1 MTQPDSYN
9 WGSANATDTAY
20 FRTTLSPM
28 SAALI
33 LNAYAGGEIPDNQD
47 HNTLFRNNYLWQQ
60 YLLTRQKSSE
70 PTLLRSTGTATWNGS
85 DLVLSANLDLSFRKD
100 LGEQINRIASGTISL
115 TDGQVLVVRRD
126 ETTASPVTLS
136 SVAYGSLALGTY
148 AIVAESSLTATDMEY
163 QTVVFRRKGTTLE
176 IPMLGLVFSSGD
188 TITFGKPS
196 ISGLTLTG
204 TVPFK
209 TNSADSLFDI
219 YAAGAGVYCGRVN
232 RYSARG
238 TVAAPTVSQ
247 NGDYSAFNASYLYD
261 GDQYIQADQDY
272 VYASAAPA
280 NNAIAVNRIFSL
292 SGGGSAVEALFGMFG
307 ATSSIGL
314 RDGGKLYL
322 DMDSGGVVGDTY
334 LDHSSNTIQG
344 YAGGALSFIASSEKI
359 TIGTQNA
366 NLTLGGSPS
375 GNGSGRIQFI
385 NANSAINWDISTS
398 IFSNGDLTFTPST
411 VAGGITFST
420 AALTISSAGK
430 ASFLNEVLLPD
441 VDPPTANYVNRNSFA
456 KARGT
461 IILAGNG
468 ATVTAVSS
476 NDYNVS
482 SVSMS
487 GTTTLTVNF
496 DTDFLTGAYSC
507 IIGKAATTVTGTEGL
522 GTPYVTNKG
531 GANFDVKMNSDSTGS
546 TAAPLCAVAIPSV
559 HGYDFVAFGVQ

>member
-33 LNAYAGGEIPDNQD
+33 LNAYAGGEMPDNQD

-126 ETTASPVTLS
+126 ESTVSPVTLS

-272 VYASAAPA
+272 VYASAAPS
-280 NNAIAVNRIFSL
+280 NNAISVNRLFSL
-292 SGGGSAVEALFGMFG
+292 SAGGASVEALFGMFG

-314 RDGGKLYL
+314 RDGGKFYL
-322 DMDSGGVVGDTY
+322 DMTSGGAVGDTY
-334 LDHSSNTIQG
+334 LWHSASNQVSIVR
-344 YAGGALSFIASSEKI
+344 
-359 TIGTQNA
+359 
-366 NLTLGGSPS
+366 GGSEQVRITS
-375 GNGSGRIQFI
+375 GENNFLLGNIILAATNQMRWDGSNSGDTYTYEAAANTLDTYVGGVLADRIY
-385 NANSAINWDISTS
+385 STGEHL
-398 IFSNGDLTFTPST
+398 F
-411 VAGGITFST
+411 
-420 AALTISSAGK
+420 
-430 ASFLNEVLLPD
+430 PD
-441 VDPPTANYVNRNSFA
+441 VDPPQANCINRNSGV
-456 KARGT
+456 KAFGVVT
-461 IILAGNG
+461 ING
-468 ATVTAVSS
+468 ASS
-476 NDYNVS
+476 GILVDDYNVS
-482 SVSMS
+482 GVSVSS
-487 GTTTLTVNF
+487 YDPTITW
-496 DTDFLTGAYSC
+496 DTDFANANYTVHSN
-507 IIGKAATTVTGTEGL
+507 IVSTITAATVYSS
-522 GTPYVTNKG
+522 P
-531 GANFDVKMNSDSTGS
+531 STGS
-546 TAAPLCAVAIPSV
+546 CTFTP
-559 HGYDFVAFGVQ
+559 YDYAGANYNNVWGLMYSCFGDQ